1 MNVRLT
7 EAQKIRILNS
17 DDIFSIMQMVL
28 RRENKIDR
36 DKEHFWIIGLATN
49 NKVLFIELVS
59 LGSVSQTIVEP
70 MNVFRVAIL
79 KNASK
84 VILVHNHPSGAL
96 TPSEGD
102 KDITDRLIQV
112 GLIISVEVIEHLI
125 ITPSSYLSFVDIG
138 LFAKLKESLQYVPP
152 YKIAETIR
160 KEEQKLRKEAIQ
172 IAEKK
177 GLEEG
182 RKKEKIEMA
191 KAMKA
196 DGESSERIIKYTQL
210 SLQEIEKL

>member
-1 MNVRLT
+1 M
-7 EAQKIRILNS
+7 I
-17 DDIFSIMQMVL
+17 L

-36 DKEHFWIIGLATN
+36 DKEHFWIIGLATSK
-49 NKVLFIELVS
+49 KVLFIELVS
-59 LGSVSQTIVEP
+59 IGSVSRTIVEP

-138 LFAKLKESLQYVPP
+138 LFAELRESLQYVPP
-152 YKIAETIR
+152 YMIAEKIR

-177 GLEEG
+177 GKKEGLEEG

-191 KAMKA
+191 KAMKKKGV
-196 DGESSERIIKYTQL
+196 DIQDIKEISGLKTE
-210 SLQEIEKL
+210 EIEKL